1 MSGGDPEIDAMSAVA
16 GAIKDL
22 DPEAQAR
29 VIEWAAKRYAV
40 QLAPAPRGRA
50 GASASSASV
59 AGEDEAEVAEYGEFA
74 ELFAAAAPTTEMQK
88 ALVAG
93 YWVQVIQN
101 KPNFV
106 SLDLNREL
114 KHLGHYNDHIGD
126 ALDVLIAMKPQ
137 QVLQLK
143 KSGNTRQAR
152 RTFKL
157 SVAGINAVK
166 AMLGTKNGDEV

>member
-16 GAIKDL
+16 GAVKDL
-22 DPEAQAR
+22 DAAAQAR
-29 VIEWAAKRYAV
+29 VIEWASKRYGV
-40 QLAPAPRGRA
+40 QLAAAPRNRA
-50 GASASSASV
+50 GASASGAGV
-59 AGEDEAEVAEYGEFA
+59 AGEDGSEVAEYGEFA
-74 ELFAAAAPTTEMQK
+74 ELFAAASPTTEVQK

-93 YWVQVIQN
+93 YWVQVIKK

-106 SLDLNREL
+106 SLDVNREL

-126 ALDVLIAMKPQ
+126 ALDALIAMKPQ

-143 KSGNTRQAR
+143 KSGNTKQAR

-157 SVAGINAVK
+157 SVAGINVVK
-166 AMLGTKNGDEV
+166 AMLGATNGDEI